1 MSERLNF
8 AIDGEF
14 LTNIARDWFWNMNK
28 SYKKCEELLLSC
40 MAGGSEE
47 EKRHIGAAKDLI
59 FCTSAAGLRC
69 GTLRWAIRSSI
80 WMKLVPQPRPR

>member
-1 MSERLNF
+1 MSEKLNF

-40 MAGGSEE
+40 MAG
-47 EKRHIGAAKDLI
+47 AAKKKNGM
-59 FCTSAAGLRC
+59 FAR
-69 GTLRWAIRSSI
+69 TLSRAERSSLESMSSS
-80 WMKLVPQPRPR
+80 WSMTMARFAR

>member
-1 MSERLNF
+1 MSEKLNF

-47 EKRHIGAAKDLI
+47 EKRHFA
-59 FCTSAAGLRC
+59 R
-69 GTLRWAIRSSI
+69 TLSRAERSSLESMSSS
-80 WMKLVPQPRPR
+80 WSMTMARFAR